1 MREDMKHVLKA
12 QQFDKET
19 LKRIFEITDK
29 IRDNP
34 IPMLKNS
41 GFLMSTLFYE
51 PSTRT
56 RFSFEAAMKKLGGD
70 VISTESATNF
80 SSAAK
85 GERLEDSVRTVA
97 AYSDVIV
104 LRHSQEGAAEAA
116 ALACPD
122 TPIINA
128 GDGEGQHPTQALID
142 LYTIRREC
150 GGVNGKSIAL
160 VGDLAHSRTI
170 HSLLYLLAQYKDIGH
185 LYLVS
190 PEFVKL
196 KRELLLHVAEKDIP
210 LTISADLKD
219 VAPKVDVIYQ
229 TRLQKERFN
238 QEDFESYRKYNRQA
252 EFRIDGDILSLMK
265 PDARIL
271 HPLPR
276 VDELLPEVDADPR
289 AAYFR
294 QVEIGLYIRMALLVM
309 LLSDT
314 DFILNQ

>member
-1 MREDMKHVLKA
+1 MEKMKHVLKA
-12 QQFDKET
+12 QQFDKKT
-19 LKRIFEITDK
+19 LKTIFEVTDR
-29 IRDNP
+29 IRENP
-34 IPMLKNS
+34 IPMLRNS
-41 GFLMSTLFYE
+41 GLIMSTLFYE

-70 VISTESATNF
+70 VLSTENAENF
-80 SSAAK
+80 SSTAK
-85 GERLEDSVRTVA
+85 GELLEDSVRTVA

-104 LRHSQEGAAEAA
+104 LRHPKEGAAEAA
-116 ALACPD
+116 ALVCPD

-128 GDGEGQHPTQALID
+128 GDGDGQHPTQALLD

-150 GGVNGKSIAL
+150 GGINGKHIAL

-170 HSLLYLLAQYKDIGH
+170 HSLLYLLTKYKNIGH
-185 LYLVS
+185 LYLVA

-196 KRELLLHVAEKDIP
+196 KRELLLHVAESDIP
-210 LTISADLKD
+210 LTISANLKE
-219 VAPKVDVIYQ
+219 VVPKVDVIYQ
-229 TRLQKERFN
+229 TRLQKERFT
-238 QEDFESYRKYNRQA
+238 QEDFKAYQKHHRQA
-252 EFRIDGDILSLMK
+252 EYRIDADLLKLMK

-276 VDELLPEVDADPR
+276 VNELLPEVDSDPR

-294 QVEIGLYIRMALLVM
+294 QVENGLYIRMALLVM

>member
-1 MREDMKHVLKA
+1 
-12 QQFDKET
+12 
-19 LKRIFEITDK
+19 
-29 IRDNP
+29 
-34 IPMLKNS
+34 
-41 GFLMSTLFYE
+41 
-51 PSTRT
+51 
-56 RFSFEAAMKKLGGD
+56 MKKLGGD
-70 VISTESATNF
+70 VLSTENAENF
-80 SSAAK
+80 SSTAK
-85 GERLEDSVRTVA
+85 GELLEDSVRTVA

-104 LRHSQEGAAEAA
+104 LRHPKEGAAEAA

-128 GDGEGQHPTQALID
+128 GDGEGQHPTQALLD

-170 HSLLYLLAQYKDIGH
+170 HSLLYLLTKYKNIGH
-185 LYLVS
+185 LYLVA

-196 KRELLLHVAEKDIP
+196 KRELLLHVAESDIP
-210 LTISADLKD
+210 LTISADLKE

-238 QEDFESYRKYNRQA
+238 QEDFAMYQKYHRQA
-252 EFRIDGDILSLMK
+252 EYRIDAELLKLMK
-265 PDARIL
+265 SDARIL

-276 VDELLPEVDADPR
+276 VNELLSEVDNDPR

-294 QVEIGLYIRMALLVM
+294 QVENGLYIRMALLVM

>member
-1 MREDMKHVLKA
+1 MDKMKHVLKA

-19 LKRIFEITDK
+19 LKRIFEVTDK
-29 IRDNP
+29 IRENP
-34 IPMLKNS
+34 IPMLRNS
-41 GFLMSTLFYE
+41 GLIMSTLFYE

-70 VISTESATNF
+70 VLSTENAENF
-80 SSAAK
+80 SSTAK
-85 GERLEDSVRTVA
+85 GELLEDSVRTVA

-104 LRHSQEGAAEAA
+104 LRHPKEGAAEAA

-128 GDGEGQHPTQALID
+128 GDGEGQHPTQALLD

-170 HSLLYLLAQYKDIGH
+170 HSLLYLLTKYKNIGH
-185 LYLVS
+185 LYLVA

-196 KRELLLHVAEKDIP
+196 KRELLLHVAESDIP
-210 LTISADLKD
+210 LTISADLKE

-238 QEDFESYRKYNRQA
+238 QEDFAMYQKYHRQA
-252 EFRIDGDILSLMK
+252 EYRIDAELLKLMK
-265 PDARIL
+265 SDARIL

-276 VDELLPEVDADPR
+276 VNELLSEVDNDPR

-294 QVEIGLYIRMALLVM
+294 QVENGLYIRMALLVM

>member
-1 MREDMKHVLKA
+1 MEKMKHVLKA
-12 QQFDKET
+12 QQFDKKT
-19 LKRIFEITDK
+19 LKTIFEVTDR
-29 IRDNP
+29 IRENP
-34 IPMLKNS
+34 IPMLRNS
-41 GFLMSTLFYE
+41 GLIMSTLFYE

-70 VISTESATNF
+70 VLSTENAENF
-80 SSAAK
+80 SSTAK
-85 GERLEDSVRTVA
+85 GELLEDSVRTVA

-104 LRHSQEGAAEAA
+104 LRHPKEGAAEAA
-116 ALACPD
+116 ALVCPD

-128 GDGEGQHPTQALID
+128 GDGDGQHPTQALLD

-150 GGVNGKSIAL
+150 GGINGKHIAL

-170 HSLLYLLAQYKDIGH
+170 HSLLYLLTKYKNIGH
-185 LYLVS
+185 LYLVA

-196 KRELLLHVAEKDIP
+196 KRELLLHVAESDIP
-210 LTISADLKD
+210 LTISSDLKAI
-219 VAPKVDVIYQ
+219 APKVDVIYQ
-229 TRLQKERFN
+229 TRLQKERFT
-238 QEDFESYRKYNRQA
+238 QEDFKAYQKHHRQA
-252 EFRIDGDILSLMK
+252 EYRIDADLLKLMK

-276 VDELLPEVDADPR
+276 VNELLPEVDSDPR

-294 QVEIGLYIRMALLVM
+294 QVENGLYIRMALLVM

>member
-1 MREDMKHVLKA
+1 MDKMKHVLKA

-19 LKRIFEITDK
+19 LKTIFEVTDR
-29 IRDNP
+29 IRENP
-34 IPMLKNS
+34 IPMLRNS
-41 GFLMSTLFYE
+41 GLIMSTLFYE

-70 VISTESATNF
+70 VLSTENAENF
-80 SSAAK
+80 SSTAK
-85 GERLEDSVRTVA
+85 GELLEDSVRTVA

-104 LRHSQEGAAEAA
+104 LRHPREGAAEAA
-116 ALACPD
+116 ALVCPD

-128 GDGEGQHPTQALID
+128 GDGEGQHPTQALLD

-170 HSLLYLLAQYKDIGH
+170 HSLLYLLTKYKNIGH
-185 LYLVS
+185 LYLVA

-196 KRELLLHVAEKDIP
+196 KRELLLHVAESDIP
-210 LTISADLKD
+210 LTISADLKE

-229 TRLQKERFN
+229 TRLQKERFDQN
-238 QEDFESYRKYNRQA
+238 DFAMYQKYHRQA
-252 EFRIDGDILSLMK
+252 EYRVDADLLKLMK

-276 VDELLPEVDADPR
+276 VNELLPEVDNDPR

-294 QVEIGLYIRMALLVM
+294 QVENGLYIRMALLVM

>member
-1 MREDMKHVLKA
+1 MDKMKHVLKA
-12 QQFDKET
+12 QQFDKKT
-19 LKRIFEITDK
+19 LKRIFEVTDK
-29 IRDNP
+29 IRENP

-41 GFLMSTLFYE
+41 GLIMSTLFYE

-70 VISTESATNF
+70 VLSTENAENF
-80 SSAAK
+80 SSTAK
-85 GERLEDSVRTVA
+85 GELLEDSVRTVA

-104 LRHSQEGAAEAA
+104 LRHPKEGAAEAA
-116 ALACPD
+116 ALVCPN

-128 GDGEGQHPTQALID
+128 GDGEGQHPTQALLD

-170 HSLLYLLAQYKDIGH
+170 HSLLYLLTKYKNIGH
-185 LYLVS
+185 LYLVA

-196 KRELLLHVAEKDIP
+196 KRELLLHVAESDIP
-210 LTISADLKD
+210 LTISADLKE

-238 QEDFESYRKYNRQA
+238 QDDFAMYQKYHRQA
-252 EFRIDGDILSLMK
+252 EYRIDADLLKLMK

-276 VDELLPEVDADPR
+276 VNELLPEVDNDPR

-294 QVEIGLYIRMALLVM
+294 QVENGLYIRMALLVM

>member
-1 MREDMKHVLKA
+1 MDKMKHVLKA

-19 LKRIFEITDK
+19 LKRIFEVTDK
-29 IRDNP
+29 IRENP

-41 GFLMSTLFYE
+41 GLIMSTLFYE

-70 VISTESATNF
+70 VLSTENAENF
-80 SSAAK
+80 SSTAK
-85 GERLEDSVRTVA
+85 GELLEDSVRTVA

-104 LRHSQEGAAEAA
+104 LRHPREGAAEAA

-128 GDGEGQHPTQALID
+128 GDGEGQHPTQALLD

-170 HSLLYLLAQYKDIGH
+170 HSLLYLLTKYKNIGH
-185 LYLVS
+185 LYLVA

-196 KRELLLHVAEKDIP
+196 KRELLLHVAESDIP
-210 LTISADLKD
+210 LTISANLKE

-238 QEDFESYRKYNRQA
+238 QDDFAMYQKYHRQA
-252 EFRIDGDILSLMK
+252 EYRIDADLLKLIK

-276 VDELLPEVDADPR
+276 VNELLPEVDNDPR

-294 QVEIGLYIRMALLVM
+294 QVENGLYIRMALLVM

>member
-1 MREDMKHVLKA
+1 MEKMKHVLKA
-12 QQFDKET
+12 QQFDKEALST
-19 LKRIFEITDK
+19 IFEVTDR
-29 IRDNP
+29 IRENP

-41 GFLMSTLFYE
+41 GLIMSTLFYE

-70 VISTESATNF
+70 VISTENATNF
-80 SSAAK
+80 SSTAK
-85 GERLEDSVRTVA
+85 GEMLEDSVRTVA

-104 LRHSQEGAAEAA
+104 LRHSKEGAAEAA
-116 ALACPD
+116 ARVCPD

-128 GDGEGQHPTQALID
+128 GDGEGQHPTQALLD

-150 GGVNGKSIAL
+150 GGINGKHIAL

-170 HSLLYLLAQYKDIGH
+170 HSLLYLLTKYNKIGH
-185 LYLVS
+185 LYLVA

-196 KRELLLHVAEKDIP
+196 KRELLLHVAESDIP
-210 LTISADLKD
+210 LTISANLKEI
-219 VAPKVDVIYQ
+219 APKVDVIYQ
-229 TRLQKERFN
+229 TRLQKERFD
-238 QEDFESYRKYNRQA
+238 QDDFAMYQKYHRQT
-252 EFRIDGDILSLMK
+252 EYRIDADLLKLMK

-276 VDELLPEVDADPR
+276 VNELLPEVDSDPR

-294 QVEIGLYIRMALLVM
+294 QVENGLYIRMALLIM

>member
-70 VISTESATNF
+70 VLSTENAENF
-80 SSAAK
+80 SSTAK
-85 GERLEDSVRTVA
+85 GELLEDSVRTVA

-104 LRHSQEGAAEAA
+104 LRHPKEGAAEAA

-128 GDGEGQHPTQALID
+128 GDGEGQHPTQALLD

-170 HSLLYLLAQYKDIGH
+170 HSLLYLLAKYKNIGH
-185 LYLVS
+185 LYLVA

-196 KRELLLHVAEKDIP
+196 KRELLLHVAESDIP
-210 LTISADLKD
+210 LTISADLKE

-229 TRLQKERFN
+229 TRLQKERFDQN
-238 QEDFESYRKYNRQA
+238 DFAMYQKYHRQA
-252 EFRIDGDILSLMK
+252 DYRIDADILKLMK

-276 VDELLPEVDADPR
+276 VNELLPEVDNDPR

-294 QVEIGLYIRMALLVM
+294 QVENGLYIRMALLVM